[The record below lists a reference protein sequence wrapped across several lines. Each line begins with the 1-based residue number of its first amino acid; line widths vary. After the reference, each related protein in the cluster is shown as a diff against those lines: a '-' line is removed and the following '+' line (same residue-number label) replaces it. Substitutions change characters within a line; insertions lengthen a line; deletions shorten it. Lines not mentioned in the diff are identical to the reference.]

1 MNTYELRIGNIVNH
15 KGRFITIQNI
25 SFKSVNLT
33 FDKQSYKVVDF
44 IPAIELEPLK
54 ITSRLL
60 LILGFKNMYQRF
72 KHDSVEKFYLTRVQ
86 DDFFLT
92 EGSPENRIIIVK
104 YVHQLQNII
113 YDYSGVV
120 LKFIY

>member
-25 SFKSVNLT
+25 SFKSVNLD
-33 FDKQSYKVVDF
+33 FDKQSYKVIDY
-44 IPAIELEPLK
+44 IPAIELEPVK
-54 ITSRLL
+54 ITSNLL
-60 LILGFKNMYQRF
+60 LRLGFKNMYQRF
-72 KHDSVEKFYLTRVQ
+72 RHDSIQKFYLPRVQ
-86 DDFFLT
+86 DNFFLT
-92 EGSPENRIIIVK
+92 EGSPENRIFEIK

-113 YDYSGVV
+113 FDYSAVI